1 MMCACHVCIL
11 TCCSPAALFRGL
23 SYGSCLHAAVL
34 YTITDISCCRCAAF
48 VGLEYDNPDRPEAA
62 NLLAIYSLVTGK
74 STVSIPCLLGI
85 LWPIFKKRTLCQVT
99 GHT

>member
-1 MMCACHVCIL
+1 MCACNVCIL
-11 TCCSPAALFRGL
+11 TCCSPAALFCGL
-23 SYGSCLHAAVL
+23 SQGSCLHAAVL
-34 YTITDISCCRCAAF
+34 HTIIDFSSCCCAAF

-74 STVSIPCLLGI
+74 STVSVPCLLEI
-85 LWPIFKKRTLCQVT
+85 PCPIFEKRTLCQVT